1 MTYFSGCNFDNFWD
15 DSEYAKKNYVSD
27 PPSNEMITKIERD
40 LGYRLPKSYVWL
52 MKRHNGGI
60 PINTCFPTT
69 TATSWAEDHI
79 AISGIFGIGYESSCS
94 LGGEFGSEFWI
105 DEWDYPNIGVAISD
119 CPSAGHDMI
128 FLDYRECGPNGEPC
142 VVHIDQENDYE
153 ITWLANN
160 FESFIKGLVN
170 DNVYDCSEE

>member
-1 MTYFSGCNFDNFWD
+1 MTYFSGFNFDNFWD

-27 PPSNEMITKIERD
+27 HPSNEMIIKIESD
-40 LGYRLPKSYVWL
+40 LGYRLPKSYIWL

-69 TATSWAEDHI
+69 APTSWAEDHI
-79 AISGIFGIGYESSCS
+79 AISGIFGIGYERSCS

-105 DEWDYPNIGVAISD
+105 EEWDYPNIGVAISD

-153 ITWLANN
+153 MTWLANN

-170 DNVYDCSEE
+170 DDVYDYSEE